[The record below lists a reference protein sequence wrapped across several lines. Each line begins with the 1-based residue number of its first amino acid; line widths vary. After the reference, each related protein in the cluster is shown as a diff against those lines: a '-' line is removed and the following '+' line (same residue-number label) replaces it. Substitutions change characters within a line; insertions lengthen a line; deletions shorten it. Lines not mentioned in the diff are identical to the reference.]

1 MSKKRDKLADAVNA
15 VAQQLKLANQ
25 LNAACVAKFYKLTDE
40 ENDRLLKG
48 IGL

>member
-15 VAQQLKLANQ
+15 VAKQMEAATR